1 MRNGLHKILLAGL
14 MILQIVSCDS
24 LFAPAPV
31 EPPIFRSISAEVEND
46 GFTLTAELDPWEET
60 GLTFGF
66 DLGQNKAKLKRTD
79 EAFPIRTGFKKKYDS
94 QGYDK
99 KYYFRAFVSNGHNVI
114 YSEIDSLVT
123 DTMPQLPSPQLPSE
137 PQLPSGQNPDEIQ
150 IRYEMDISHS
160 WRSLDFRISD
170 ITIHEGGAYVENIS
184 YSLSSVHSYRGVS
197 FFENTSTKA
206 RSVVLKMKGEGQEY
220 YIKVIQHSYLD
231 NIEFECPKVK
241 SLCVSRWD
249 ANGDGE
255 VSYYEAEVIE
265 GYFKNE
271 DMVGREITSFKEYM
285 CFRNLSFL
293 DNNLFE
299 GSSLKSI
306 YLCDNEGHAWRR
318 MFKDCHNLE
327 FVTTTWLHVEEE
339 AFMNCTSLKDV
350 HACIRGARAYMGC
363 TALET
368 AVQHYLGLPDMTF
381 KGCSNLH
388 TFNFEIEGSSVFDST
403 SIGVEAFHGCS
414 SLRNI
419 TIPRDI
425 LQIEDRAFYGCSSL
439 ENIYLDTP
447 IPPTL
452 GSEVFSG
459 CSPDLKIYVPDALV
473 DIYKSNWPD
482 LSEKIQASNSL

>member
-1 MRNGLHKILLAGL
+1 MRQVLHKVLIAGL
-14 MILQIVSCDS
+14 LLMHIVSCS
-24 LFAPAPV
+24 SQFAPAPV
-31 EPPIFRSISAEVEND
+31 ALPVFKSISAEVEND
-46 GFTLTAELDPWEET
+46 GFTLTAELDPWEES
-60 GLTFGF
+60 GMSFGF
-66 DLGQNKAKLKRTD
+66 DLGQNKAKLTRTD
-79 EAFPIRTGFKKKYDS
+79 GASFTRTGFKRKYDS
-94 QGYDK
+94 QGYGK

-123 DTMPQLPSPQLPSE
+123 DTTPQLPSKPQP
-137 PQLPSGQNPDEIQ
+137 PSGQNPDEIQ

-160 WRSLDFRISD
+160 WSPLEFRISD
-170 ITIHEGGAYVENIS
+170 ITIYEGGAYVENIS
-184 YSLSSVHSYRGVS
+184 PSLSSVHSYRSVT
-197 FFENTSTKA
+197 FFENTTTKA
-206 RSVVLKMKGEGQEY
+206 RSVVLKMKGEGQGY
-220 YIKVIQHSYLD
+220 YIKVTQHSYLD
-231 NIEFECPKVK
+231 NIEFECPEVK

-265 GYFKNE
+265 GYLKNE
-271 DMVGREITSFKEYM
+271 DMVGRAITSFKEYM
-285 CFRNLSFL
+285 WFRNLSVL

-306 YLCDNEGHAWRR
+306 YLCSNKGHVTPR

-327 FVTTTWLHVEEE
+327 FVTTSWLTVEEE

-350 HACIRGARAYMGC
+350 HAFIRGARAYMGC

-381 KGCSNLH
+381 KGCSNLR
-388 TFNFEIEGSSVFDST
+388 TFNFELEGSSLWSST

-419 TIPRDI
+419 TIPRGI
-425 LQIEDRAFYGCSSL
+425 LRIEDRAFYGCSSL
-439 ENIYLDTP
+439 ENIYLNTP

-459 CSPDLKIYVPDALV
+459 CSPDLKIYVPDSLV

-482 LSEKIQASNSL
+482 LSEKILSK

>member
-31 EPPIFRSISAEVEND
+31 EPPVFRSISAEVEND

-79 EAFPIRTGFKKKYDS
+79 EAFPTRTGFKKKYDS

-123 DTMPQLPSPQLPSE
+123 DTMPQLPSKPQP
-137 PQLPSGQNPDEIQ
+137 PSGQNPDEIQ
-150 IRYEMDISHS
+150 IRYEMDISHYS
-160 WRSLDFRISD
+160 SSLEFRISD

-184 YSLSSVHSYRGVS
+184 SPLSFIHSYRSVT

-206 RSVVLKMKGEGQEY
+206 RSVVLKMKREGQEY
-220 YIKVIQHSYLD
+220 YIKVTQHSYLD
-231 NIEFECPKVK
+231 NIEFECPEVK

-271 DMVGREITSFKEYM
+271 DMVGREITSFKEYE
-285 CFRNLSFL
+285 CFRNLSFPW
-293 DNNLFE
+293 NNLFE

-306 YLCDNEGHAWRR
+306 YLSQGSLVTRR

-327 FVTTTWLHVEEE
+327 FVTTSFLTVEEE

-350 HACIRGARAYMGC
+350 HAFIRGARAYMGC

-368 AVQHYLGLPDMTF
+368 AVQHYLGLPDMIF

-388 TFNFEIEGSSVFDST
+388 TFNFELVEDSSWSST

-425 LQIEDRAFYGCSSL
+425 LRIEDRAFYGCSSL
-439 ENIYLDTP
+439 ENIYLNTP

-459 CSPDLKIYVPDALV
+459 CSPDLKIYVPDSLV

>member
-1 MRNGLHKILLAGL
+1 MRNRLHKILLAGL

-24 LFAPAPV
+24 QFSPAPV
-31 EPPIFRSISAEVEND
+31 EPPVFKSISAEVENE

-66 DLGQNKAKLKRTD
+66 DLGQNKAKLTRTD
-79 EAFPIRTGFKKKYDS
+79 GAFPTRTGFKKKYDS

-123 DTMPQLPSPQLPSE
+123 DTMPQLPSKPQP
-137 PQLPSGQNPDEIQ
+137 PSGQNPDEIQ

-160 WRSLDFRISD
+160 HDWLDFYKISD
-170 ITIHEGGAYVENIS
+170 ITIHEGGAIVHNIVPG
-184 YSLSSVHSYRGVS
+184 LSGANLYRSVS
-197 FFENTSTKA
+197 FIENTTTKA
-206 RSVVLKMKGEGQEY
+206 RSVVLKMKGEGQGY
-220 YIKVIQHSYLD
+220 YIKVTQHSYLD
-231 NIEFECPKVK
+231 NIEFECPEVK

-285 CFRNLSFL
+285 WFRNLSVL

-306 YLCDNEGHAWRR
+306 YLCSYKSKVTPR

-327 FVTTTWLHVEEE
+327 FVTTSWLNVEEE

-350 HACIRGARAYMGC
+350 HAFIRGARAYMGC

-368 AVQHYLGLPDMTF
+368 AVQHHLGLPDMTF

-388 TFNFEIEGSSVFDST
+388 TFNFELVEGSSWSST

-419 TIPRDI
+419 TIPRGI
-425 LQIEDRAFYGCSSL
+425 LRIEDRAFYGCSSL
-439 ENIYLDTP
+439 ENIYLNTP

-459 CSPDLKIYVPDALV
+459 CSPDLKIYVPDSLV

-482 LSEKIQASNSL
+482 LSGKIVSGTP

>member
-1 MRNGLHKILLAGL
+1 MVVNKNRKMRNRLHEILLAGL

-24 LFAPAPV
+24 QFAPAPV
-31 EPPIFRSISAEVEND
+31 EPPVFRSINAEVEND

-66 DLGQNKAKLKRTD
+66 DLGKNKAKLTRTD
-79 EAFPIRTGFKKKYDS
+79 GAFPTRTGFKKKYDS
-94 QGYDK
+94 QGYDE

-123 DTMPQLPSPQLPSE
+123 DTMPQLPSK

-150 IRYEMDISHS
+150 IRYEMDISHYS
-160 WRSLDFRISD
+160 SSLEFRISD

-184 YSLSSVHSYRGVS
+184 SSLSFIHSYRSVT
-197 FFENTSTKA
+197 FFENTTTKA
-206 RSVVLKMKGEGQEY
+206 RSVVLKMKGDGQEY
-220 YIKVIQHSYLD
+220 YIKVTQHSYLD
-231 NIEFECPKVK
+231 NIEFECPEVK

-285 CFRNLSFL
+285 CFRNLSSSSHS
-293 DNNLFE
+293 LFK

-306 YLCDNEGHAWRR
+306 YLYHDVTPR

-327 FVTTTWLHVEEE
+327 FVTTTWLNVEEE

-350 HACIRGARAYMGC
+350 HAFIYGARAYMGC

-368 AVQHYLGLPDMTF
+368 AVQHKLGLPDMTF

-388 TFNFEIEGSSVFDST
+388 TFNFELEGDSMIST

-425 LQIEDRAFYGCSSL
+425 LRIEDRAFYGCSSL
-439 ENIYLDTP
+439 ENIYLNTP

-459 CSPDLKIYVPDALV
+459 CSPDLKIYVPDYLV

-482 LSEKIQASNSL
+482 LSEKILSK

>member
-1 MRNGLHKILLAGL
+1 MEMRNGLHKILLAGL

-31 EPPIFRSISAEVEND
+31 EPPVFRSISAEVEND

-150 IRYEMDISHS
+150 IRYEMDISHFQD
-160 WRSLDFRISD
+160 RLDFRISD
-170 ITIHEGGAYVENIS
+170 ITIHEGGDCVLHIS
-184 YSLSSVHSYRGVS
+184 STLGVNRYSSVVFHT
-197 FFENTSTKA
+197 NTTTKA

-220 YIKVIQHSYLD
+220 YIKVTQHSYLD
-231 NIEFECPKVK
+231 NIEFECPEVK

-285 CFRNLSFL
+285 CFRNLSSL
-293 DNNLFE
+293 RDNLFE

-306 YLCDNEGHAWRR
+306 YLYDYAASG

-327 FVTTTWLHVEEE
+327 FVTTSLLEVKDE
-339 AFMNCTSLKDV
+339 AFMNCTSLKEA
-350 HACIRGARAYMGC
+350 HAFIEGARAYMGC

-368 AVQHYLGLPDMTF
+368 ASQHHPSLPDMAF

-388 TFNFEIEGSSVFDST
+388 TFNFEFSGSSALSSR
-403 SIGVEAFHGCS
+403 SIGDEAFHGCS